1 MHIGYTI
8 FCSEERKFIHAIVVQ
23 LVVRHLAKVEFAG
36 SSPVCRSGNNG
47 VYAPLFFLCN
57 SLLRSNAS
65 KVFWTFRAE
74 NEGGMIVYQ
83 IGDYIVKSTD
93 GVCKVE
99 DILHLNM
106 SGVDCKK
113 EYYLLIPVGEKAE
126 KIYVPVD
133 TKTNIRKAMTEEEA
147 LKLIDKIPEI
157 EEMWVDN
164 EKMREQR
171 YKEAVRSGDPESLIS
186 IIKMI
191 YLRKQKRMAQ
201 GKKTMMVDERYFQKA
216 EQSLYS
222 ELGFALGKNKDEV
235 CRIIEESVKRKK
247 K

>member
-1 MHIGYTI
+1 MECVGCRNRSRH
-8 FCSEERKFIHAIVVQ
+8 SE
-23 LVVRHLAKVEFAG
+23 
-36 SSPVCRSGNNG
+36 
-47 VYAPLFFLCN
+47 Y
-57 SLLRSNAS
+57 
-65 KVFWTFRAE
+65 RAE

-126 KIYVPVD
+126 KIYVPVN

>member
-1 MHIGYTI
+1 
-8 FCSEERKFIHAIVVQ
+8 
-23 LVVRHLAKVEFAG
+23 
-36 SSPVCRSGNNG
+36 
-47 VYAPLFFLCN
+47 
-57 SLLRSNAS
+57 
-65 KVFWTFRAE
+65 
-74 NEGGMIVYQ
+74 MIVYQ